1 MKAVIAIV
9 IVLLLAA
16 CGPSAQEQRAA
27 AQAAAAAKAEREA
40 AEQTVLYQRNLDAG
54 EIELAAAYAELI
66 MARYPRS
73 QAAQRIAP
81 GFAAIREQA
90 QAAKETRRL
99 EALWTYQTSAV
110 GGGTQRTA
118 TIYSED
124 GASPHVQL
132 VLRQHTKWG
141 LSVFLLP
148 GSDIFRC
155 TRCTATLKTDQGAG
169 RVIAVT
175 KSTSRENP
183 ALFIDDEKAL
193 LRLLETAQ
201 QVTIEVP
208 VNDGQRCLKFS
219 VAGYQP
225 KRFVTP

>member
-16 CGPSAQEQRAA
+16 CGPSAQQQRAA

-40 AEQTVLYQRNLDAG
+40 AEQAVLYQRNLDAG

-66 MARYPRS
+66 IARYPHS
-73 QAAQRIAP
+73 QAAQSIAP

-90 QAAKETRRL
+90 KAAKETRRL
-99 EALWTYQTSAV
+99 ESLWTYQTSAI

-124 GASPHVQL
+124 GASPYVQL

-155 TRCTATLKTDQGAG
+155 KRCTATLTTDQGASS
-169 RVIAVT
+169 RIAVT
-175 KSTSRENP
+175 KSTSKENP

-193 LRLLETAQ
+193 LRVLETAQ

-208 VNDGQRCLKFS
+208 VNDGQRRLKFS

-225 KRFVTP
+225 KRFVTR